1 MKTFIWIA
9 PRLCWV
15 ALVVVLVVWT
25 SSTNG
30 RSAGGDPK
38 LQKLLNLHYFFM
50 TVAWYASH
58 RAQSTVTCVCS
69 VIFFRGRVLGKERC
83 WGRLDEYWRIER
95 QSMMTSSL

>member
-15 ALVVVLVVWT
+15 ALLVALVVWT

-30 RSAGGDPK
+30 RSAGGEPK

-50 TVAWYASH
+50 TVAWYAAH
-58 RAQSTVTCVCS
+58 
-69 VIFFRGRVLGKERC
+69 KE
-83 WGRLDEYWRIER
+83 
-95 QSMMTSSL
+95 